1 MNARAQI
8 QGEEVIGL
16 PGQNLTDNELL
27 VLVSL
32 AEGIPS
38 PVIAERMQI
47 ETLGL
52 LQIERSIQGK
62 LAAKNKVHMITRGFT
77 LGVLIPQALCVL
89 LCFIAAIEIDQDFTR
104 PKSQRRSRTFT
115 EYSRCMRNVT
125 SPAGGP
131 PGRTLAFA

>member
-16 PGQNLTDNELL
+16 PGQNLTDRELF

-32 AEGIPS
+32 AEGVPT
-38 PVIAERMQI
+38 PVIAEKMH
-47 ETLGL
+47 LD
-52 LQIERSIQGK
+52 SIGMRQVESSILGK

-89 LCFIAAIEIDQDFTR
+89 LCLISALEIDQDFTR
-104 PKSQRRSRTFT
+104 PKSQRRSRTLT
-115 EYSRCMRNVT
+115 EHTRCMRNST

-131 PGRTLAFA
+131 PGRSSFFV